1 MVIKCVEVGMV
12 IILAVVTI
20 IAGMRGNLTR
30 QLPVCKIIVYVGI
43 WVLTVIDLIFNN
55 SESKF
60 GIGMAVIVSAIF
72 EIATNF
78 CELLGKK
85 KKRVIIA
92 EKKYFVT
99 VKEFKEE

>member
-43 WVLTVIDLIFNN
+43 WVLTGIDLIFNN
-55 SESKF
+55 S
-60 GIGMAVIVSAIF
+60 
-72 EIATNF
+72 
-78 CELLGKK
+78 
-85 KKRVIIA
+85 
-92 EKKYFVT
+92 
-99 VKEFKEE
+99 

>member
-43 WVLTVIDLIFNN
+43 GV
-55 SESKF
+55 
-60 GIGMAVIVSAIF
+60 AVIVSAIF

-92 EKKYFVT
+92 EKKYIVT
-99 VKEFKEE
+99 VKEIKEE